1 MRDLTQSVPELTLAY
16 KEIEDTGRRSEQQ
29 MSQGWALRRVKPHQT
44 FNPNQVTFL
53 QNLFNEGEQTGR
65 KHTAKDASVAMR
77 NARNA
82 DGGLRFTAAEYLT
95 ETQIRALFSRWNG
108 KGNQQ
113 RSKRSTDSENSE
125 TDSDNEEFLTDLY
138 VDVDEFEDNFPDA
151 DHELSPYD
159 IIMSVVEEIGPELAN
174 TC

>member
-1 MRDLTQSVPELTLAY
+1 
-16 KEIEDTGRRSEQQ
+16 
-29 MSQGWALRRVKPHQT
+29 
-44 FNPNQVTFL
+44 
-53 QNLFNEGEQTGR
+53 
-65 KHTAKDASVAMR
+65 MR

-138 VDVDEFEDNFPDA
+138 VDVDEFEDNLPDA